1 MKLFMIYLLKKTSI
15 FVQKN
20 AAKDVVFENNNRE
33 IAIMDITTRFVTTAY
48 ELC

>member
-20 AAKDVVFENNNRE
+20 AAKHVVFENNNRE
-33 IAIMDITTRFVTTAY
+33 IASMDITTRFVTTAY